1 MTIAPNQ
8 ASVEACWQ
16 AFLASQPAD
25 SPYRL
30 KTFIA
35 EPWGD
40 NPALADELAQ
50 LIVGGAKTATCS
62 SVWDYE
68 IRGEPIPVVGL
79 LTILLDGRGQP
90 LCVLETTEI
99 NLRRYDEVDAQF
111 AHDEGEGDLS
121 LAFWR
126 DAHWRYFTRVLAP
139 HGKQPALDMPLVC
152 ERFRVIYQ

>member
-1 MTIAPNQ
+1 MSNDPRVKAY
-8 ASVEACWQ
+8 WQ
-16 AFLASQPAD
+16 KFLATLPAD
-25 SPYRL
+25 SPLRQRPYVADG
-30 KTFIA
+30 F
-35 EPWGD
+35 GD

-50 LIVGGAKTATCS
+50 LIVSGAKTATCS

-68 IRGEPIPVVGL
+68 LRGEPVPVPGL

-90 LCVLETTEI
+90 LCILETTEV
-99 NLRRYDEVDAQF
+99 NLRRYDEVDAQL

-126 DAHWRYFTRVLAP
+126 DAHWRYFTRILAQ